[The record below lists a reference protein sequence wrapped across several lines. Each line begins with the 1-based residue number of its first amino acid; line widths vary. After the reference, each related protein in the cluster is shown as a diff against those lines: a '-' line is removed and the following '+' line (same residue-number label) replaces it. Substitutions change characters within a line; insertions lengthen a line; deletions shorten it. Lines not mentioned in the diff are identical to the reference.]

1 MNILLQFKFKKM
13 IKRLLFCT
21 FLLSVNA
28 VSSVAQVNFTSSNLP
43 IFIINTNNTIVDE
56 PKILANLKVISN
68 NNGQRNYVS
77 DAATDYN
84 WRIGIELRGQTS
96 QSIFDKKSY
105 GFETWDLNNDDLSVP
120 LLGFP
125 KESDWILHG
134 AFSDKTM
141 IRNVLIYELSNQ
153 IGMYASRTK
162 YCELVLNGEY
172 QGVYVLF

>member
-1 MNILLQFKFKKM
+1 M
-13 IKRLLFCT
+13 
-21 FLLSVNA
+21 
-28 VSSVAQVNFTSSNLP
+28 
-43 IFIINTNNTIVDE
+43 
-56 PKILANLKVISN
+56 KVISN

-105 GFETWDLNNDDLSVP
+105 AFETWDLNNDDLSVP